1 MGNFVSAG
9 TYLYCASYRQVLR
22 RISNLYANSSD
33 NEYALIVADSLTID
47 SGIVINGRY
56 RLIAALGIGYGGQVY
71 LADDIRLRRQVAV
84 RVLRRGYAD
93 NAFFLEQFREEA
105 QRATS
110 FNHPNIVSVYDWGE
124 KELPY
129 VVSEYHAGGSLLE
142 MISTAGAI
150 SPSQAL
156 LVGIEIS
163 KGLEYAHKR
172 GVTHLA
178 LKPSN
183 IIFDF
188 ESKVHIADFGVA
200 KVVASAAEL
209 NERPRD
215 MYSSPEQ
222 VREGRLDQRSDIF
235 SLAVILYEC
244 VTGDLPFREE
254 EIAEPDHSRF
264 EHPLDPDPKVFG
276 SLASPLIQ
284 ATSID
289 FRERPSAL
297 EFQKLLLEATSSQS
311 RPEPLPISSGLDAG
325 QPVSLRDD
333 PTLIDLIKMP
343 TSDGWLKRL
352 IKKIRERI
360 NRWIWLLLMVAVVIA
375 AAGGIYLA
383 SQSNEEIIFRAVPEV
398 TGMTVQDF
406 TEEVGDFW
414 ELQEALDRL
423 DGTIQGT
430 ILRTDPEAGKNL
442 EEGETITYFVSQGP
456 ELRPVPV
463 NLIGI
468 KLSDAEALLLGADLT
483 LGEVT
488 EQLNE
493 NYPMGIV
500 ISVLSS
506 EDQLPTGTPVDVV
519 VSLGPVMRTIPE
531 DLVGLTLEEAQT
543 KLVLEGLQYVLIEVF
558 DEEIPAGI
566 VISVQPEPL
575 TQVIRDTV
583 IELRV
588 SQGPPLGEE

>member
-1 MGNFVSAG
+1 MGDFVSFWP
-9 TYLYCASYRQVLR
+9 YSYCALYRQVLR

-33 NEYALIVADSLTID
+33 YEYARIVADSLTID

-56 RLIAALGIGYGGQVY
+56 RLIAALGIGHGGQVY

-93 NAFFLEQFREEA
+93 NSLFLEQFRFEA

-110 FNHPNIVSVYDWGE
+110 LNHPNIVSVYDWGE

-129 VVSEYHAGGSLLE
+129 VVSEYLAGGSLLE
-142 MISTAGAI
+142 MIGTAGAI

-156 LVGIEIS
+156 LIGIEIS

-172 GVTHLA
+172 GITHLA

-183 IIFDF
+183 VIFDF

-200 KVVASAAEL
+200 KVVASAAES
-209 NERPRD
+209 NELSRD
-215 MYSSPEQ
+215 MYLSPEQ
-222 VREGRLDQRSDIF
+222 IREGRVDQRSDIF

-244 VTGDLPFREE
+244 ITGDLPFRLEE
-254 EIAEPDHSRF
+254 LAESGHSRF

-276 SLASPLIQ
+276 SLASPLAQ
-284 ATSID
+284 AMSID
-289 FRERPSAL
+289 FRERPSAG
-297 EFQKLLLEATSSQS
+297 EFQQIMLEATSSQS
-311 RPEPLPISSGLDAG
+311 RPKPLPVSSGLGLG
-325 QPVSLRDD
+325 QPVSLQDD

-343 TSDGWLKRL
+343 ISDGWLKRS

-360 NRWIWLLLMVAVVIA
+360 NRWIWLLLMFFVVVA

-383 SQSNEEIIFRAVPEV
+383 SQSNEEIIFRPVPEA
-398 TGMTVQDF
+398 TGMTAQDF
-406 TEEVGDFW
+406 VEEVGGFW

-430 ILRTDPEAGKNL
+430 ILRTDPEAGQNL

-468 KLSDAEALLLGADLT
+468 KLSDTEALLLGADLA

-493 NYPMGIV
+493 DYPSGIV

-519 VSLGPVMRTIPE
+519 VSLGPSLRTIPA
-531 DLVGLTLEEAQT
+531 DLVGLNLEEAQT
-543 KLVLEGLQYVLIEVF
+543 KLVLEGLRYVLVEAF

-566 VISVQPEPL
+566 VIAISTFSAVLSSTFLTLILPL
-575 TQVIRDTV
+575 SLA
-583 IELRV
+583 LRID
-588 SQGPPLGEE
+588 